1 VLEKV
6 KDAGEAGKQ
15 LSLRDGKL
23 SNFNAQNIVCL
34 LEESAERCV
43 VFDVE
48 EGAEVGF
55 EGIRLIAKDEHLRR
69 RCWSE
74 HLESLVYLREI

>member
-1 VLEKV
+1 MLNKI
-6 KDAGEAGKQ
+6 KDAGEAGEQ
-15 LSLRDGKL
+15 LSLRDRKL
-23 SNFNAQNIVCL
+23 SNFNTQDIVCL

-55 EGIRLIAKDEHLRR
+55 KGIRLIAKDEHLRR
-69 RCWSE
+69 GRRGWSE
-74 HLESLVYLREI
+74 HLESL

>member
-34 LEESAERCV
+34 LEESAKRCV

-48 EGAEVGF
+48 EGAEVWSPKTNTC
-55 EGIRLIAKDEHLRR
+55 EGDAGASILR
-69 RCWSE
+69 
-74 HLESLVYLREI
+74 V

>member
-1 VLEKV
+1 VLEKI
-6 KDAGEAGKQ
+6 KDASEAGEQ
-15 LSLRDGKL
+15 LSLRDRKL
-23 SNFNAQNIVCL
+23 SNFDTQHIVCL
-34 LEESAERCV
+34 LEERAKRRI

-55 EGIRLIAKDEHLRR
+55 KGIRLIAKDEHLRR

-74 HLESLVYLREI
+74 HLEV